1 MAVHELLT
9 LTLDGAVRARSA
21 RRRASPVEL
30 MQAVL
35 ARIDETNPD
44 LNAVCSR
51 RDRGRLSR
59 RRARRRGA
67 HRARR
72 GTAARGHPARRE
84 GARAGRGPA
93 RGPRRRRS
101 SAIASP
107 RRDSIQVARL
117 KAAGAIVVGK
127 TNAPEFGAPAY
138 TKNRLYGVTRSPWN
152 LALTPGRLER
162 RIVGGDGRGACC
174 RWSPPATAAA
184 RSASRPA
191 SPAASA

>member
-9 LTLDGAVRARSA
+9 LTLIELCEPLRARAGLA
-21 RRRASPVEL
+21 RRADAGGAGAHRRDQPRPERR
-30 MQAVL
+30 VL
-35 ARIDETNPD
+35 AAR
-44 LNAVCSR
+44 SR
-51 RDRGRLSR
+51 RLSR

-72 GTAARGHPARRE
+72 GAAARGHPARRE
-84 GARAGRGPA
+84 GARARPRA
-93 RGPRRRRS
+93 CRRPRRRRCS
-101 SAIASP
+101 RERVASATTRS
-107 RRDSIQVARL
+107 RSARL

-138 TKNRLYGVTRSPWN
+138 TKNRIYGVTRSPWN
-152 LALTPGRLER
+152 LELTPGRVER
-162 RIVGGDGRGACC
+162 RLVGGDGRGACC

-184 RSASRPA
+184 RSASRRA